1 MSEREVCLQPGF
13 ILQQRPYR
21 ESSLLLELFTRDYG
35 IVSLLAKGVRKPK
48 STLAGV
54 LLAFSELRVSFV
66 GRQELEI
73 LTKADYVKDFAL
85 QRLALYC
92 GFYVNELL
100 QKFLYRYDPHPALF
114 DAYQCCLQ
122 QLAGDAP
129 IEQTLR
135 YFELCLI
142 EESGY
147 GFDLNC
153 EAITGGEV
161 QSESR
166 YRYQADVG
174 IVVDDERGKI
184 SGNTLMA
191 LSQRADLSNT
201 ALSEAKALLRSVI
214 DHQLQG
220 RPLKSREV
228 LGNIIRYL

>member
-13 ILQQRPYR
+13 ILHQRAYR
-21 ESSLLLELFTRDYG
+21 ESSLLLECLTRDYG

-48 STLAGV
+48 SPLAGV
-54 LLAFSELRVSFV
+54 LLAFTELRVSFV
-66 GRQELEI
+66 GQQELKI
-73 LTKADYVKDFAL
+73 LTKAEYLEDFAL

-114 DAYQCCLQ
+114 DAYHGCLQ
-122 QLAGDAP
+122 QLAKDAA

-135 YFELCLI
+135 YFELSLL
-142 EESGY
+142 EETGY

-153 EAITGGEV
+153 EAMTGGDVRPEY
-161 QSESR
+161 R

-174 IVVDDERGKI
+174 IVKDEMGKI
-184 SGNTLMA
+184 SGKTLLCLA
-191 LSQRADLSNT
+191 QRADLSI
-201 ALSEAKALLRSVI
+201 AELSEAKVLLRSVV
-214 DHQLQG
+214 DHHLQG